1 MQSFNQTCL
10 LKEAHLQPVGTKV
23 GMIQL
28 NSSQNLGLQG
38 RKIMR
43 HISPSKTQD
52 DHKLL
57 QIIGLAKTTGTID
70 QIPTTMDK
78 DLATIALTIDHIRL
92 TIETIDL
99 LLLIGTI
106 DNIPRVGITK
116 GTIRLQPITIGLLL
130 RDEIIKI
137 HPKGQIHHT

>member
-1 MQSFNQTCL
+1 MQLFNQICL
-10 LKEAHLQPVGTKV
+10 IREVHLQPIGTKV
-23 GMIQL
+23 GMIQIGNNL
-28 NSSQNLGLQG
+28 NLGLQG

-43 HISPSKTQD
+43 HISPPKTQD
-52 DHKLL
+52 VHKLL
-57 QIIGLAKTTGTID
+57 RIIGLAKITGTID

-78 DLATIALTIDHIRL
+78 DLATIAPTIDHIRL

-106 DNIPRVGITK
+106 DNIPRVGIIK

-137 HPKGQIHHT
+137 HPKGRIHHT

>member
-1 MQSFNQTCL
+1 MQLSNQTCL
-10 LKEAHLQPVGTKV
+10 TKEVHLQPIGTKV
-23 GMIQL
+23 GMIRTS
-28 NSSQNLGLQG
+28 NSQNLGLQG

-43 HISPSKTQD
+43 HISPPKTQD
-52 DHKLL
+52 VHKLL
-57 QIIGLAKTTGTID
+57 RIIGLAKTTGTID

-78 DLATIALTIDHIRL
+78 DLATIAPTIDHIPL

-130 RDEIIKI
+130 RDGIIKI
-137 HPKGQIHHT
+137 HPKGRIRHI

>member
-1 MQSFNQTCL
+1 MQLFNQICL
-10 LKEAHLQPVGTKV
+10 VREVHLQPIEIKV
-23 GMIQL
+23 GMIQIGNNL
-28 NSSQNLGLQG
+28 NLGLQG

-43 HISPSKTQD
+43 HISPPKTQD
-52 DHKLL
+52 VHKLL
-57 QIIGLAKTTGTID
+57 RIIGLAKITGTID

-78 DLATIALTIDHIRL
+78 DLATIAPTIDHIRL
-92 TIETIDL
+92 IIETIDL

-116 GTIRLQPITIGLLL
+116 GTIRLQPITKGLLL

-137 HPKGQIHHT
+137 HPRGRIHHT

>member
-1 MQSFNQTCL
+1 
-10 LKEAHLQPVGTKV
+10 
-23 GMIQL
+23 
-28 NSSQNLGLQG
+28 
-38 RKIMR
+38 MR
-43 HISPSKTQD
+43 HISPPKTQD
-52 DHKLL
+52 VRKLL

-70 QIPTTMDK
+70 QAPTTMDK
-78 DLATIALTIDHIRL
+78 DLATIAPTIDHIPL

>member
-1 MQSFNQTCL
+1 MQSFNQICL
-10 LKEAHLQPVGTKV
+10 SKEVHLQPIGTKV
-23 GMIQL
+23 GMIQIGNNL
-28 NSSQNLGLQG
+28 NLGLQG

-43 HISPSKTQD
+43 HISPPKTQD
-52 DHKLL
+52 VHKLL
-57 QIIGLAKTTGTID
+57 QIIGLAKITGTID

-78 DLATIALTIDHIRL
+78 NLATIAPTIDLIRL

-99 LLLIGTI
+99 LLPIGTI
-106 DNIPRVGITK
+106 DNIPRVGIIK

-137 HPKGQIHHT
+137 HPRGRIHHT

>member
-1 MQSFNQTCL
+1 MQLFNQTCL
-10 LKEAHLQPVGTKV
+10 VKEVHLQPIGTKV
-23 GMIQL
+23 GMIQIGNNL
-28 NSSQNLGLQG
+28 ILGLQG

-43 HISPSKTQD
+43 RISPPKTQD
-52 DHKLL
+52 VHKLRR
-57 QIIGLAKTTGTID
+57 IIGLAKTTGTID

-130 RDEIIKI
+130 RDGIIKI
-137 HPKGQIHHT
+137 HPKGRIHHT

>member
-1 MQSFNQTCL
+1 
-10 LKEAHLQPVGTKV
+10 
-23 GMIQL
+23 
-28 NSSQNLGLQG
+28 
-38 RKIMR
+38 MR
-43 HISPSKTQD
+43 HISPPKTQD
-52 DHKLL
+52 VHKLL
-57 QIIGLAKTTGTID
+57 RIIGLAKITGTID

-78 DLATIALTIDHIRL
+78 DLATIAPTIDLIRL
-92 TIETIDL
+92 IIETIDL

-137 HPKGQIHHT
+137 HPKGRIHHT

>member
-1 MQSFNQTCL
+1 MQLFNQTCL
-10 LKEAHLQPVGTKV
+10 VKEVHLQPIGTKV
-23 GMIQL
+23 GMIQIGNNL
-28 NSSQNLGLQG
+28 NLGLQG

-43 HISPSKTQD
+43 HISPPKTQD
-52 DHKLL
+52 VHKLL
-57 QIIGLAKTTGTID
+57 RIIGLAKITGTID

-78 DLATIALTIDHIRL
+78 DLATIAPTIDHIRL

-137 HPKGQIHHT
+137 HPRGRIRHI

>member
-1 MQSFNQTCL
+1 MQLFNQICL
-10 LKEAHLQPVGTKV
+10 AKEVHLQPVETRV
-23 GMIQL
+23 GMIQI
-28 NSSQNLGLQG
+28 NSNQNLGLQG

-43 HISPSKTQD
+43 HISPPKTQD
-52 DHKLL
+52 VHKLL
-57 QIIGLAKTTGTID
+57 QIIGLAKITGTID

-78 DLATIALTIDHIRL
+78 DLATIAPTIDHIRL
-92 TIETIDL
+92 IIETIDL

-130 RDEIIKI
+130 RDGIIKI
-137 HPKGQIHHT
+137 HPKGRIHHT

>member
-1 MQSFNQTCL
+1 MQLFNQICL
-10 LKEAHLQPVGTKV
+10 AKEVHLQPVGTRV
-23 GMIQL
+23 GMIQIN
-28 NSSQNLGLQG
+28 NSRNIGLQG

-43 HISPSKTQD
+43 HISPPKTQD
-52 DHKLL
+52 VRKLL
-57 QIIGLAKTTGTID
+57 QIIGLAKITGTID
-70 QIPTTMDK
+70 QIPITMDK
-78 DLATIALTIDHIRL
+78 DLATIAPTIDHIRL

-130 RDEIIKI
+130 RDGIIKI
-137 HPKGQIHHT
+137 HPKGRIHHT

>member
-1 MQSFNQTCL
+1 MQLSNQICL
-10 LKEAHLQPVGTKV
+10 TKEVHLQPIGNRV
-23 GMIQL
+23 GMIQINNNL
-28 NSSQNLGLQG
+28 NLGLQG

-43 HISPSKTQD
+43 HIRPPKTQD
-52 DHKLL
+52 VHKLL
-57 QIIGLAKTTGTID
+57 RIIGLAKITGTID
-70 QIPTTMDK
+70 QTPTTMDK

-130 RDEIIKI
+130 RDGIIKI
-137 HPKGQIHHT
+137 HPKGRIHHT